1 MAARSLS
8 PSLSPTLRFTRAKIC
23 ANRHVASPQF
33 EPRRGEREGIRRE
46 GGRERGVLVSHT
58 LGTNGRI
65 KENGCSKD
73 LRLIMRLAKAKDEKE
88 GEGREGDVHF
98 TSPLLLRQ

>member
-1 MAARSLS
+1 MSHHHNLS
-8 PSLSPTLRFTRAKIC
+8 
-23 ANRHVASPQF
+23 Q
-33 EPRRGEREGIRRE
+33 EGERERGSGGREGPE

-88 GEGREGDVHF
+88 REGREGDVHF

>member
-46 GGRERGVLVSHT
+46 GGRE
-58 LGTNGRI
+58 
-65 KENGCSKD
+65 
-73 LRLIMRLAKAKDEKE
+73 
-88 GEGREGDVHF
+88 GEGRFGLPHIGDKWAHKRERVFQGPPAHYA
-98 TSPLLLRQ
+98 TGKSKG